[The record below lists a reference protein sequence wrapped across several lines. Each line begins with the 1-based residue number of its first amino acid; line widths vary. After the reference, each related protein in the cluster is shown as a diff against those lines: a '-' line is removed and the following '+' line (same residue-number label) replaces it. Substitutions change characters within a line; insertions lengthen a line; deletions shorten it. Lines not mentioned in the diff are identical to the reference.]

1 MSLLRYA
8 CCFEY
13 TQEQVETLKELWKSY
28 NLSKV
33 TDYTEFVLS
42 LEERKKLQLTHYP
55 NYHAGALLLGL
66 LNNGYPKLGLFES
79 LTLSL

>member
-28 NLSKV
+28 NPSKV

-42 LEERKKLQLTHYP
+42 LEERKLQLTHYP
-55 NYHAGALLLGL
+55 NLYAQALLWVLHD
-66 LNNGYPKLGLFES
+66 NGYPKLRLFES